1 MPEHMMASD
10 GESPV
15 RNGTST
21 VDPNML
27 MKCWMPSGMAFAT
40 GTRSSTPMMGRSAAM
55 EILSVVMED
64 GGKAIDALHRAC
76 NLAYDTALCK
86 ESSVIRQYA

>member
-1 MPEHMMASD
+1 
-10 GESPV
+10 
-15 RNGTST
+15 
-21 VDPNML
+21 
-27 MKCWMPSGMAFAT
+27 
-40 GTRSSTPMMGRSAAM
+40 M